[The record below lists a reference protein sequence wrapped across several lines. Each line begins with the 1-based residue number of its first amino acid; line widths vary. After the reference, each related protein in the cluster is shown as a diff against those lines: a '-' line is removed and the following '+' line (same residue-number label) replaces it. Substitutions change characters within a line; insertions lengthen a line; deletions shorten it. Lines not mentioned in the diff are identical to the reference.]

1 MLQSVGLEESVRVG
15 VCCAVAMAS
24 YEEVGIGDAV
34 LLDEISVPA
43 FVKNLQV
50 R

>member
-1 MLQSVGLEESVRVG
+1 
-15 VCCAVAMAS
+15 MAS

-34 LLDEISVPA
+34 LLDEISVQA
-43 FVKNLQV
+43 FVNNLQV

>member
-1 MLQSVGLEESVRVG
+1 MGLCVI
-15 VCCAVAMAS
+15 AAMAS

-34 LLDEISVPA
+34 LLDEISVRA
-43 FVKNLQV
+43 FVDNLRV